1 MKKKVISSM
10 ENLVMCLDILFG
22 ILILI
27 GVIMGLT
34 DVFKYY
40 GMILASSPEESFIVI
55 QQFLSHVLLL
65 VIGLEFVSLL
75 IKHDTSDIIEVILLA
90 VARKLLIASK
100 SMIDILIAIIA
111 LACILAMKKFLL
123 PKHNNLN
130 QDKSSNI
137 I

>member
-1 MKKKVISSM
+1 MG
-10 ENLVMCLDILFG
+10 LDIVLG

-40 GMILASSPEESFIVI
+40 EIILTSSPEESFIVI
-55 QQFLSHVLLL
+55 QQFLSHILLL

-75 IKHDTSDIIEVILLA
+75 IKHDTSDIIEIILLA

-111 LACILAMKKFLL
+111 LACILAMEKFLL
-123 PKHNNLN
+123 PKRGNLD

-137 I
+137 

>member
-1 MKKKVISSM
+1 MKNKVISSM
-10 ENLVMCLDILFG
+10 ENLVMGLDIVLG

-40 GMILASSPEESFIVI
+40 EIILTSSPEESFIVI
-55 QQFLSHVLLL
+55 QQFLSHILLL

-75 IKHDTSDIIEVILLA
+75 IKHDTSDIIEIILLA

-111 LACILAMKKFLL
+111 LACILAMEKFLL
-123 PKHNNLN
+123 PKRGNLD

-137 I
+137 